1 MKDLTKSTGEQV
13 IDRIPSFVFD
23 DEGNSY
29 PCLIEIEI
37 DSMGDCEVLSVTTSA
52 NVPLNNPEIEIK
64 DAIKGRYPKST
75 VTFKT
80 L

>member
-29 PCLIEIEI
+29 PCLIEIEL

-52 NVPLNNPEIEIK
+52 NVPLNNPEDEIRE
-64 DAIKGRYPKST
+64 AIHGRYKGAT
-75 VTFKT
+75 ITFKT